1 MMYETSYNIITFL
14 FCYFSFWPIFV
25 MALMYILWC
34 ATWLAHYKCHII
46 TSFFIFTLRTSI
58 FHFFLYISNAKI
70 YVCIK
75 SSVSTVTTV
84 SKHSTLTNIHI
95 LIKCRILKLLVWF
108 WSISQTDYL
117 QWQKCHL
124 TTVSCM
130 EYVRRKLY
138 KCRLSWGVSVI
149 SRMKHRHQ
157 VCMVDLIRIWH
168 YS

>member
-130 EYVRRKLY
+130 EYVKTEALQVQTQLR
-138 KCRLSWGVSVI
+138 GVSDKQNEAQT
-149 SRMKHRHQ
+149 SGLHGWFDTH
-157 VCMVDLIRIWH
+157 LTL
-168 YS
+168 